1 MLIFYWTLGKDI
13 VKLKAESKW
22 GSGFYD
28 NIFNIPWGHHRYIM
42 DRCENN
48 VEKVIFFIN
57 KIIENGWSRAV
68 LLNFLDTNLYERQ
81 WKAINNFQESLP
93 NVQSDLAKEI
103 TKDPYN
109 FDFISI
115 REGYNEKEL
124 KDALMDNIQKFLLEL
139 GTGFAFVGREYR
151 LVVGKTEEFIDM
163 LFYHIKL
170 HCYIVIE
177 VKISAFKPADIG

>member
-1 MLIFYWTLGKDI
+1 MIIFSIFLG
-13 VKLKAESKW
+13 
-22 GSGFYD
+22 
-28 NIFNIPWGHHRYIM
+28 GHHRYIM
-42 DRCENN
+42 DKCENN
-48 VEKVIFFIN
+48 VEKAIFFIK

-81 WKAINNFQESLP
+81 GKAINNFQESLP

-151 LVVGKTEEFIDM
+151 L
-163 LFYHIKL
+163 
-170 HCYIVIE
+170 
-177 VKISAFKPADIG
+177 

>member
-1 MLIFYWTLGKDI
+1 MNIAIFSIFLGGTI
-13 VKLKAESKW
+13 
-22 GSGFYD
+22 D
-28 NIFNIPWGHHRYIM
+28 NIM
-42 DRCENN
+42 DKCENN
-48 VEKVIFFIN
+48 VEKAIFFIK

-81 WKAINNFQESLP
+81 GTAINNFQESLP

-151 LVVGKTEEFIDM
+151 L
-163 LFYHIKL
+163 
-170 HCYIVIE
+170 
-177 VKISAFKPADIG
+177 